1 VAKVREIESDRR
13 YERKLLKERAEEDE
27 QFGHKQKFVT
37 SAYRKKLE
45 EEKQWEYEDRLADKV
60 CVCVCV

>member
-1 VAKVREIESDRR
+1 MSERLSEGVRESVGEW
-13 YERKLLKERAEEDE
+13 
-27 QFGHKQKFVT
+27 V